1 MFDDIVSSPAPGTTP
16 DKFFAQ
22 SAQTA
27 RAIEKP
33 AQANAPQE
41 QPAIQPQSNQAR
53 IEVPTSRAGDWM
65 KEADEKRK
73 ELIDGK
79 QPDATNPPKV
89 DWETAQP
96 KTANDWKTFKAARE
110 TERAELLAQIEAAK
124 QTASAPEDYAAL
136 KAELEDIKPKW
147 QKAEDYFSQHEL
159 ERSHSFQAKYSKV
172 DELSVKL
179 REQMKEAEIPEHEI
193 EDVLTGGLK
202 KIANFIDRKVN
213 LPGDSVLK
221 LEWYRMLSERASLL
235 KEKNAELSTHK
246 ERVADYRKQDAQL
259 QAQQRTQSKQ
269 EYVETVDAVIEQLAN
284 GMPEVADP
292 TGRITQQGMPANII
306 LQNPDFKA
314 RIADTVKS
322 IFGGDAQLSKADIV
336 AAFTSHITSTA
347 VMHAYQAQMA
357 ELADLRAK
365 LARVSGM
372 QPNTQSTSAAT
383 SAATSAPASSNGRPA
398 WHDTVFASIR

>member
-1 MFDDIVSSPAPGTTP
+1 MFDDIVASPTPGTTP
-16 DKFFAQ
+16 AAFFAQ

-33 AQANAPQE
+33 AQAASVPQE

-65 KEADEKRK
+65 KEADEKR
-73 ELIDGK
+73 EALINGK
-79 QPDATNPPKV
+79 QPDPANPPKV

-96 KTANDWKTFKAARE
+96 KTANDWKTFKASRE
-110 TERAELLAQIEAAK
+110 VERAELLAQIEAAK

-159 ERSHSFQAKYSKV
+159 ERSHSFQAKYAKA
-172 DELSVKL
+172 DAIGVKL
-179 REQMKEAEIPEHEI
+179 RSEMKEVGVPDADI
-193 EDVLTGGLK
+193 DRVLAGGERAV
-202 KIANFIDRKVN
+202 ANFLDDHIK
-213 LPGDSVLK
+213 SSTMK
-221 LEWYRMLSERASLL
+221 LRWSAALFERLEMQ
-235 KEKNAELSTHK
+235 KERQSELSTHK

-365 LARVSGM
+365 LQRVSGM
-372 QPNTQSTSAAT
+372 QPNTQSA
-383 SAATSAPASSNGRPA
+383 SAATSAPAASNGRPA